1 MHNVV
6 STGLQSENLIALQY
20 LDTKSSFLS
29 SSLPSFTSLLL
40 WDFPIVAQME
50 AFDLQVRQP
59 ETGGS
64 INLCNCRIGGETGC
78 RPDCSQPAN
87 PLRKHFP
94 LQNLSIAFGCFLFQV
109 CKFNWDFIFRL
120 IPLPTEALRKST
132 LRCVCYSIVSPRAV
146 TKGLPGGKLVHN

>member
-40 WDFPIVAQME
+40 WDFPIVAQMVWL
-50 AFDLQVRQP
+50 ASPTTWDWGLDQPLQLQGRRRNRMPPRLQP
-59 ETGGS
+59 T
-64 INLCNCRIGGETGC
+64 
-78 RPDCSQPAN
+78 SQPIT
-87 PLRKHFP
+87 KTFS
-94 LQNLSIAFGCFLFQV
+94 LQNLSRAFGCYLFHV